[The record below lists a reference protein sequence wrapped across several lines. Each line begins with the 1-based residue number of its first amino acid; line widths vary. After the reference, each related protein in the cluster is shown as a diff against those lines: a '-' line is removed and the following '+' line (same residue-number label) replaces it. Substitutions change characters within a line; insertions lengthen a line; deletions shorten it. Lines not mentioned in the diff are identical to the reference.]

1 MFYQGQMMPQSD
13 CGCTNG
19 GCQISMPTYSSC
31 NQVVQ
36 TCNVQDVPH
45 YVNYNTHIVNNCIKR
60 HINIPTYS
68 TTSEN
73 VYVDEYVQAQ
83 PMYQQPMFQQPMYQQ
98 PMMYSPNQYQGNVGV
113 EGINQQNWQTP
124 NMNNQ
129 FNPYNM

>member
-19 GCQISMPTYSSC
+19 GCQISTPTYSSC

-83 PMYQQPMFQQPMYQQ
+83 PMYQQPMYQQ
-98 PMMYSPNQYQGNVGV
+98 PIMYSPNQYQGNVGV